1 MRRHLAI
8 GLVLLLIAAHV
19 AGCGSTAGASS
30 SSSSSTKRSFTA
42 FTACLK
48 RHGINGFGSGQPPGG
63 GQFPN
68 GGGQPP
74 SGSPPSGGQPPNISS
89 KMQKAFAACSSLA
102 PRSGQGAFGPPGGS
116 SNGGLS

>member
-8 GLVLLLIAAHV
+8 GLVLLLIAALV

-30 SSSSSTKRSFTA
+30 SSSTTKRSFNA

-48 RHGINGFGSGQPPGG
+48 RHGINGFGSGQPPAG
-63 GQFPN
+63 GQLPG

-74 SGSPPSGGQPPNISS
+74 SSSPPSGGQPPNISS

-102 PRSGQGAFGPPGGS
+102 PRSGQGGFGPPGGF
-116 SNGGLS
+116 SNGG